1 MSNKYF
7 KGEIETFWVVLV
19 LRYLRVYQKRSV
31 DILRKKQIDYDIK
44 EINYSEDVLMLIKK
58 MKDPKTMLD
67 FKNKLK

>member
-7 KGEIETFWVVLV
+7 KGEIETFGVVLV

-58 MKDPKTMLD
+58 MKDPKTRSRG
-67 FKNKLK
+67 NE